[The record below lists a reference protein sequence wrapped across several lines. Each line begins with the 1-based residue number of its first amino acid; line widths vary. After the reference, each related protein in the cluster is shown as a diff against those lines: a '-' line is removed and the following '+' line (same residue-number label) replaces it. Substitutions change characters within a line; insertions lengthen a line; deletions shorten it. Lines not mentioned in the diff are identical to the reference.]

1 MMANNDTRPGGD
13 LMSPFEIPHGL
24 SPDLH
29 KALAALHRCCETVQ
43 GWGEAGALG
52 QITFEVRP
60 A

>member
-1 MMANNDTRPGGD
+1 
-13 LMSPFEIPHGL
+13 MSPFEIPHGL

-29 KALAALHRCCETVQ
+29 KALTALHRCGETVQ

-52 QITFEVRP
+52 QVTFEVRP